1 MDTYPAILNRLFGTK
16 LRVIAGYKDGT
27 DVYLAM
33 ERGEIDGRCG
43 GQLTVIKATRPQWL
57 TEHKIAVPIL
67 IAEKRSA
74 EFPDTPTIME
84 FVKDAATRQQLD
96 LLMVSQNLDRP
107 VMLPP
112 GVPAGRVEE
121 LRHAFDATVT
131 DEAFRADVA
140 RKNLHVDPV
149 RGEDMASALARA
161 FSLPGDVIAGARE
174 MMGGR

>member
-1 MDTYPAILNRLFGTK
+1 M
-16 LRVIAGYKDGT
+16 
-27 DVYLAM
+27 
-33 ERGEIDGRCG
+33 
-43 GQLTVIKATRPQWL
+43 IKATRPQWL

-96 LLMVSQNLDRP
+96 LLMVSQSLDRP

-112 GVPAGRVEE
+112 GVPAERVAE
-121 LRHAFDATVT
+121 LRQAFDATMVDT
-131 DEAFRADVA
+131 AFRQDVE
-140 RKNLHVDPV
+140 RKNLHVDPLG
-149 RGEDMASALARA
+149 GEALASALARA
-161 FSLPGDVIAGARE
+161 FALPGEVIVGARE